1 MCPCNVFISSLICP
15 VPMEASISEVCFGLQ
30 LWSFLFHGSSV
41 LSSTEHST
49 VSLRAVMAAAFWG
62 GVNGAVGCCP
72 CRMAVSG
79 NHSSAANTSPGT
91 AVNIAGYVDHVVV
104 PRRRQKK
111 KPKTNNRETKK
122 AEITALRKERAQGE
136 RKWWKKSLY
145 VFLG

>member
-1 MCPCNVFISSLICP
+1 VCPCNVFISSLICP

-30 LWSFLFHGSSV
+30 LWSFLLHVSLV

-49 VSLRAVMAAAFWG
+49 VSLGAVMAAAFWA

-79 NHSSAANTSPGT
+79 NHSRCCKQLPWVSREHSW
-91 AVNIAGYVDHVVV
+91 VCV
-104 PRRRQKK
+104 PCGCGQTETKK

-136 RKWWKKSLY
+136 RK
-145 VFLG
+145 